1 MASVHQHQIES
12 RMNDMYRKWSA
23 HSQIIMRMG
32 YELDRIQ
39 KENIELKNRVNFLM
53 GIKEGE
59 EGSNLLNTT
68 EISQSGE
75 DGGEKGHRMKG
86 KDKVNQND
94 QLGSSVDQEAQRS
107 RQNVQSLN
115 ESFFSMSSQK

>member
-39 KENIELKNRVNFLM
+39 KENVELKNRVNFLM

-59 EGSNLLNTT
+59 EGSNLLDTT
-68 EISQSGE
+68 ETSQSGLDE
-75 DGGEKGHRMKG
+75 ARKGHPTANREEA
-86 KDKVNQND
+86 NQSD
-94 QLGSSVDQEAQRS
+94 SHGPSGDQEAQRS
-107 RQNVQSLN
+107 RQNVKSLN
-115 ESFFSMSSQK
+115 ESFFNLSSSS